1 MIVINEQKHK
11 LNINNFFVI
20 IDKIGDIKT
29 VYKPSNTRIGIENLE
44 QTKSSLE
51 INNLLYDEIKNRF
64 MDVFNT
70 RIEIFSLLTHKL
82 TIIKNHL
89 KTLTIHKENKNEIY
103 SIIKPILLKRKL
115 KQINIDTIE
124 SDELFE
130 LQINFCNLIK
140 DFTKLLNILSSH
152 SSYNPDDPEIMTV
165 NLKLYLYELLIINN
179 LCKLS
184 LESLIEIR
192 KERNKILYFKE
203 NNALELIRDVKDY
216 LKSIDNKAITE
227 DLMISKMKFK
237 SYHINNR
244 KKINLKNI

>member
-1 MIVINEQKHK
+1 MIEV
-11 LNINNFFVI
+11 
-20 IDKIGDIKT
+20 
-29 VYKPSNTRIGIENLE
+29 
-44 QTKSSLE
+44 
-51 INNLLYDEIKNRF
+51 
-64 MDVFNT
+64 
-70 RIEIFSLLTHKL
+70 FSLLTHKL

-152 SSYNPDDPEIMTV
+152 STYNPDDPEIMTV
-165 NLKLYLYELLIINN
+165 NLKSYLYELLIINN
-179 LCKLS
+179 LCILS
-184 LESLIEIR
+184 LDSLIEIR

>member
-20 IDKIGDIKT
+20 IDKIGDINS
-29 VYKPSNTRIGIENLE
+29 VYKPSNTKIGIENL
-44 QTKSSLE
+44 QQIKSSLI
-51 INNLLYDEIKNRF
+51 INNLLYDERKNRF

-70 RIEIFSLLTHKL
+70 RIEVFSLLPIKL
-82 TIIKNHL
+82 MKIKNYLKTSTIIKDS
-89 KTLTIHKENKNEIY
+89 KKEIHN
-103 SIIKPILLKRKL
+103 IIKPILLKRKL

-130 LQINFCNLIK
+130 LQIIFCNLIK
-140 DFTKLLNILSSH
+140 DYTKLLNIISSLTT
-152 SSYNPDDPEIMTV
+152 YNPDDTEIMIV
-165 NLKLYLYELLIINN
+165 NLKLYLYELLKINH
-179 LCKLS
+179 LGKLS

-244 KKINLKNI
+244 KKINLKYI